1 MIPHTGGM
9 EDAHV
14 RATVRDRL
22 TALGPFFAADTHAPH
37 ARPAAPWRSMAG
49 LLDDPRVLAD
59 RVHAARASLAAGSG
73 QDAEAVELRVAASVT
88 HLGLAA
94 RVLSPLLALTVLR
107 GGTVAIGLRDL
118 HWQPTGR
125 SIFPL
130 SIPAADNTSAYASAS
145 PGACADAAVAAAP
158 EALADAFALNALR
171 TIADDLHAATRPFGV
186 SGQVLRGNIASALA
200 GACTTLSRAL
210 PDQRHL
216 IGAVLSALLSH
227 PVLVGTA
234 QTSLDGRFQRRSC
247 CLIYRAAPD
256 RNGMICGDC
265 VLLGTRRRTG

>member
-9 EDAHV
+9 EDAHA

-37 ARPAAPWRSMAG
+37 TRPAAPWRCMAD
-49 LLDDPRVLAD
+49 LLDDPRILAD
-59 RVHAARASLAAGSG
+59 RVHTARASLAASSG
-73 QDAEAVELRVAASVT
+73 QDLEAVELRVAASVT

-94 RVLSPLLALTVLR
+94 RVLSPLLALTVLHGR
-107 GGTVAIGLRDL
+107 TPAAGLREL
-118 HWQPTGR
+118 HWQPAVP
-125 SIFPL
+125 SVFPL
-130 SIPAADNTSAYASAS
+130 SIPASPDAGGTVTADPKTL
-145 PGACADAAVAAAP
+145 G
-158 EALADAFALNALR
+158 DAFALNAVR
-171 TIADDLHAATRPFGV
+171 TIADDLHAAARPLGV
-186 SGQVLRGNIASALA
+186 SGHVLRGNIASALA
-200 GACTTLSRAL
+200 GSCAALARAL
-210 PDQRHL
+210 PGQR
-216 IGAVLSALLSH
+216 AVVQAVFSALLAH
-227 PVLVGTA
+227 PVLAGTA